1 MAEQIRTIRI
11 QRLDEQGNENDL
23 ESTTPVERLEMMW
36 QLALNA
42 WAFKGEDIAEQRL
55 PRNVVR
61 VLRREG

>member
-1 MAEQIRTIRI
+1 MAEQVRTIRI
-11 QRLDEQGNENDL
+11 QKLEEQGNENDL
-23 ESTTPVERLEMMW
+23 ENTTPIERLEMMW

-42 WAFKGEDIAEQRL
+42 WAFKGDKIAEQRL